1 MKDENFERGIRQFA
15 ERAGGQIGETGD
27 TFCTVLFP
35 GEPYPVIIDVGPFGL
50 SLNFSTYSAFLAET
64 PVARDL
70 LLNNWG
76 SVEGTGFY
84 CSVNVQD
91 NLPRLL
97 IETYQFVRP
106 NATPEDIALLLLT
119 CWRQCRIAKRSADS
133 INDRQRQKTKR
144 RGGFWLR
151 CTKSKERINESRL
164 G

>member
-1 MKDENFERGIRQFA
+1 MKDEVFERGIRQFA
-15 ERAGGQIGETGD
+15 ENAGGQIGEMGD

-35 GEPYPVIIDVGPFGL
+35 EESSPIIIDVGPFGL
-50 SLNFSTYSAFLAET
+50 SLNFSTYYAELT
-64 PVARDL
+64 VTSVAPTL

-97 IETYQFVRP
+97 IETYQFIRP

-119 CWRQCRIAKRSADS
+119 CWRQCRIAKQSVDS
-133 INDRQRQKTKR
+133 M
-144 RGGFWLR
+144 
-151 CTKSKERINESRL
+151 
-164 G
+164 